1 MWRPADRLV
10 RYARAAY
17 VDLRVFL
24 AGKSNA
30 DVPPLRLRF
39 VGDGD
44 FRAVGD
50 QLAELVLAHG
60 AVRERSRLLDIGCGV
75 GRVALPL
82 AARLPSD
89 VTYEGFDV
97 VRGAIRWCR
106 RRITR
111 NRPNFRFHH
120 VSVRNPEYSLLGVPA
135 AKFRFPY
142 PDTSFDCAFAFSI
155 FTHLT
160 LREIRRYLR
169 ESHRV
174 LAPGGR
180 LIATFFLLNEA
191 SGPRLPSQPA
201 LYRFPVVDGPVRL
214 ADRANPAF
222 AVAVEERTLEE
233 EIRAAGFRRQT
244 VFRGHWGGG
253 NPQARSF
260 QDLVVCEK

>member
-17 VDLRVFL
+17 IDVRVFL
-24 AGKSNA
+24 AGKS
-30 DVPPLRLRF
+30 DPDLPPLRLRF

-44 FRAVGD
+44 FRTVGN

-60 AVRERSRLLDIGCGV
+60 GVHERSRLLDIGCGV

-82 AARLPSD
+82 AARLPPG

-111 NRPNFRFHH
+111 NRPNFRFQH
-120 VSVRNPEYSLLGVPA
+120 VCVRNPEYSLLGVPA
-135 AKFRFPY
+135 AKFQFPF
-142 PDTSFDCAFAFSI
+142 PETSFDCAFAFSV

-160 LREIRRYLR
+160 FPEMRQYLR

-174 LAPGGR
+174 LKPGGR
-180 LIATFFLLNEA
+180 LIATFFLLNEESTSRLTLLPPRYQFPVIDGPARLA
-191 SGPRLPSQPA
+191 SG
-201 LYRFPVVDGPVRL
+201 V
-214 ADRANPAF
+214 NPGEG
-222 AVAVEERTLEE
+222 VAVDEAVLLA
-233 EIRAAGFRRQT
+233 EIDAAGFRRHT
-244 VFRGHWGGG
+244 IWRGQWSGHVGS
-253 NPQARSF
+253 PIF